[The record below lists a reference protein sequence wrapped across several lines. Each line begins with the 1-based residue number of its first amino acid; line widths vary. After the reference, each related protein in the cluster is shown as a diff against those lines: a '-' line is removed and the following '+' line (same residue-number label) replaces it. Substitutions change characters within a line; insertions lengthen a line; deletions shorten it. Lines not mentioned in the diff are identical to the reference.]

1 MNDKQ
6 KVFIMVSAG
15 SFVVLLVTIFGLG
28 FLPYTVHDSKGYE
41 SDPLMYVFDTKMIEM
56 VEIEV
61 EHQYPIHK
69 ADRDYRVEH
78 YYKYLDDIEKEK
90 FDRYVNETI
99 KYKKWLQS
107 PSDKSYYFRP
117 KRIFKS
123 EPIINP
129 TSPSINWLGIIAIFN
144 IAFSTSGFFLFKNK

>member
-6 KVFIMVSAG
+6 KVFMMVSIG

-28 FLPYTVHDSKGYE
+28 FLPYTVHDSKGYK
-41 SDPLMYVFDTKMIEM
+41 SDPLMFVSDSKLIEM
-56 VEIEV
+56 VKREV
-61 EHQYPIHK
+61 EHQYPILK
-69 ADRDYRVEH
+69 ADRDYKVDH
-78 YYKYLDDIEKEK
+78 YYKYLDDIEKDN
-90 FDRYVNETI
+90 FDRYVYKTI

-107 PSDKSYYFRP
+107 PSDKSYYFSP
-117 KRIFKS
+117 KLIFKS
-123 EPIINP
+123 EPTINP